1 MARYADFR
9 YGTRQYGAT
18 PRAVSRSF
26 LLAQALDYGQVRL
39 TLEVEQ
45 RIGFGFALTRTRTG
59 AAEDPSNGVVVSSGV
74 ISVPLF
80 SVVDGVDTLTDSDDR
95 NDVSVPSGMVYYTL
109 FIFDSEGAWFKDAAT
124 SVVVPE
130 NYGSHL
136 FLASLLPTSFLSEDG
151 NPFGYVPATSDLY
164 KFLGGLAV
172 TYDEWKTYIDIAL
185 PQKTRGRG
193 VVRRLHDAAA
203 ASLGMPVESTIGV
216 GASSRLYRDAG
227 LIYQSKGSRS
237 AVQIYTEALTN
248 WNTVV
253 TESTNLLLS
262 LDDSSFEGGVGNWAT
277 DGGTLLRTQ
286 VDGGAVTA
294 PEAEFEDPLSPFA
307 RDYVG
312 RVTLTSTS
320 ATLALPGDGRR
331 LKSIPVE
338 AGETYYLKVP
348 ARAVAGTPSITLSVR
363 WLRQSGE
370 EISVSSGSATG
381 TTSSWSTL
389 TYSAQAPAD
398 AHFAALSLIVDGT
411 SSDIVDLDMISFAA
425 SDTHFREPR
434 CVDVICGPARLNL
447 LADPSFE
454 IESSWTSEEGTLEYS
469 TEQALVGAQSGKCSG
484 EGFRVVSES
493 IPALPEFPL
502 TLAGH
507 SRGSGSATYVIEF
520 LDGDGAL
527 LSSQEITATV
537 SDTEWSRVDETV
549 IPDAAAVAL
558 RLVLEGTGTVY
569 FDAISLER
577 ADRPL
582 VYFDSAIS
590 DQTGED
596 SKVATKGDNTY
607 SLLYPNRLVKLIRL
621 RQTLQ
626 FYLPMG
632 VRARVLLW
640 DSPDPQIEDL
650 LPYGN

>member
-9 YGTRQYGAT
+9 YGTRQYGAS

-26 LLAQALDYGQVRL
+26 LLAQAIDYGQVRL

-45 RIGFGFALTRTRTG
+45 RIGFGFALTRTRAG

-74 ISVPLF
+74 LSVPLF
-80 SVVDGVDTLTDSDDR
+80 SVVDGVDTLTDADAR

-109 FIFDSEGAWFKDAAT
+109 FIFDSDGSWFKDAAT
-124 SVVVPE
+124 SIVVPK
-130 NYGSHL
+130 NYGSQL

-172 TYDEWKTYIDIAL
+172 TYDELKTSLDL
-185 PQKTRGRG
+185 VVPQKTRGRG
-193 VVRRLHDAAA
+193 VVRRLHDAYA
-203 ASLGMPVESTIGV
+203 ASLGMPVESSIGV
-216 GASSRLYRDAG
+216 AASSRLYRDAG
-227 LIYQSKGSRS
+227 LIFQSKGTRS
-237 AVQIYTEALTN
+237 AVQVYAEALTN
-248 WNTVV
+248 WNTTV

-262 LDDSSFEGGVGNWAT
+262 LDDSSFEGGVGNWDV
-277 DGGTLLRTQ
+277 DGGTLLSAQ
-286 VDGGAVTA
+286 VDEDAVTT
-294 PEAEFEDPLSPFA
+294 PEAEFEDSLSPFA
-307 RDYVG
+307 RGYVG
-312 RVTLTSTS
+312 RVTLTSAS
-320 ATLALPGDGRR
+320 ATLALPGDGSR
-331 LKSIPVE
+331 LKSIPVD

-348 ARAVAGTPSITLSVR
+348 ARAASGTPSVTLGVR

-370 EISVSSGSATG
+370 EISVSSGSAVS
-381 TTSSWSTL
+381 TTSSWSTIV
-389 TYSAQAPAD
+389 YSAEAPPG
-398 AHFAALSLIVDGT
+398 AHFAALSLVVAGT
-411 SSDIVDLDMISFAA
+411 SSDVVDLDMISFAA
-425 SDTHFREPR
+425 SNTHFREPR
-434 CVDVICGPARLNL
+434 CIDVICGPARLNL

-484 EGFRVVSES
+484 EDFRVVSES
-493 IPALPEFPL
+493 IPALPDFPL

-520 LDGDGAL
+520 LDEDDAL
-527 LSSQEITATV
+527 LSSQEIEATV
-537 SDTEWSRVDETV
+537 SDSEWYRVDETV
-549 IPDAAAVAL
+549 FPDAAAATL
-558 RLVLEGTGTVY
+558 RLVLEGSGTVY

-582 VYFDSAIS
+582 VYFDATVS
-590 DQTGED
+590 DQSGED
-596 SKVATKGDNTY
+596 SKLATKGGNAY
-607 SLLYPNRLVKLIRL
+607 SLLYPNRLVKLSRL
-621 RQTLQ
+621 RQTLP

-640 DSPDPQIEDL
+640 DSPDPQVQDL